1 MEASSMKPI
10 ADIAKLV
17 DITEEDLE
25 FYGKYKAKLSPD
37 IWEKVKDRP
46 DGKLI
51 LVTAMNPNPAGA
63 GKTLTTIGL
72 SQALNKLGKRT
83 IAALREPSLGP
94 CLGMKGGATGSGNA
108 QILPADEINLHFTG
122 DIHAITSA
130 HNLLAAMIDNHIYH
144 GNKLRLNPKKIV
156 WKRAMDM
163 NDRSLRSIV
172 IGLGDGNGQ
181 TREDGFMITTAS
193 EIMAILCL
201 SENMDDLRERL
212 GKIIIGY
219 DLDDKPVTPADIK
232 AVDAMCVLLKDA
244 LKPNLVQTTEGTP
257 VIVHGGPFANIA
269 HGCSS
274 VIGTRLALKLADFV
288 VTEAGFGA
296 DLGAEKFFDI
306 KCRKAGLTPSAAV
319 LVITARALKYNGGIP
334 VAQLHEENLDAL
346 RAGFANVRRHIENL
360 RSFGI
365 PVVVA
370 LNSFATDTEAE
381 HNLVISMCEELGAE
395 VALSQVWAKGSEGGL
410 DLAAKVVA
418 AADSPSSFDY
428 LYDDQLPIREKIETI
443 VKKLYRGSGVI
454 FSKAAAQTL
463 RKAEEMG
470 LTHFPVCMA
479 KTPYSFSDQPDQ
491 LGAPSDFTIHVS
503 EIRISAGAG
512 FLVVLTGSLVT
523 MPGLPKVPAAESVAI
538 GEGGQ
543 ILGLA

>member
-395 VALSQVWAKGSEGGL
+395 VALSQVWAKGSDGGL